1 MLTLDDIDLIEGN
14 TTCTMREYYQ
24 SIQRAI
30 NEGLWG
36 MQGSYGRAMMEAIK
50 DGRCL
55 LGAHDFTDYYGNH
68 IPSRDQVVSGTK
80 GSLQYVI
87 DRMGADWADA
97 MGSV

>member
-1 MLTLDDIDLIEGN
+1 MLTLNDIDLIEGN

-24 SIQRAI
+24 SIQKAI

-36 MQGSYGRAMMEAIK
+36 MQGSYGRAMMEAIEE
-50 DGRCL
+50 GRCI
-55 LGAHDFTDYYGNH
+55 LGAKEYTDYYGNR

-87 DRMGADWADA
+87 DRMGADWADQ